1 MSAIGA
7 DLPPH
12 LLAKRKR
19 QQEENSK
26 NEPTTASGAKRPS
39 SPADGEKRRKIIGPA
54 MPPAPLEERPSEPPI
69 QPVQSVQPDSDDDD
83 DDFGPTLP
91 AAASS
96 TTTDHDSRA
105 VMAASLPEP
114 APEKLRRDDWM
125 TMPPKQDDLAA
136 RMDPSKQRARAFNTG
151 KGAKG
156 ASTADDSSSAWNET
170 PEQRQKR
177 LRDEMMGVAKPET
190 QGPPKATASVKH
202 EPVDARTKE
211 QIEKARGPSL
221 MDKHKQTTGPEAE
234 DDPSKRAFD
243 REKDMSTGMRI
254 GHAQRKDLLNQAA
267 GFSSKFAGGS
277 YL

>member
-19 QQEENSK
+19 QQEESSK
-26 NEPTTASGAKRPS
+26 DEQTTASGAKRPS

-54 MPPAPLEERPSEPPI
+54 MPPAPLEERPSEPPV

-83 DDFGPTLP
+83 DFGPALP

-96 TTTDHDSRA
+96 TTTDQDSTA
-105 VMAASLPEP
+105 GMATSVPEP

-156 ASTADDSSSAWNET
+156 ASAADDSSSAWNET

-190 QGPPKATASVKH
+190 QGLPKATVSVKH
-202 EPVDARTKE
+202 ETVDARTKE